1 MSSNSRYQSTP
12 LSPERVKADGTA
24 TKKDWD
30 PPKPRGGKS
39 QSAYDKYKQSLHEIF
54 DGKKPMPDK
63 MKGMLES
70 QHPSVAQD
78 ASVNANE
85 KERASTEAPAK
96 KYAAGS
102 RLKGQ
107 L

>member
-1 MSSNSRYQSTP
+1 MVPPQRLGP
-12 LSPERVKADGTA
+12 L
-24 TKKDWD
+24 
-30 PPKPRGGKS
+30 KPRGGKS

-63 MKGMLES
+63 MKVLES

-85 KERASTEAPAK
+85 KEAASAEAPAK
-96 KYAAGS
+96 STPPGRA
-102 RLKGQ
+102 
-107 L
+107 

>member
-12 LSPERVKADGTA
+12 LSPDRVKADGSA
-24 TKKDWD
+24 TKKDWE

-70 QHPSVAQD
+70 QHPSVAQQ
-78 ASVNANE
+78 NAE
-85 KERASTEAPAK
+85 GAERELGAGEGDVR
-96 KYAAGS
+96 AAAARS
-102 RLKGQ
+102 ARHPQ
-107 L
+107 